1 MAASCFVTSTVFFP
15 SQINN
20 NRYTSTTHSTRV
32 FCKITKTKAKQHC
45 DDSKVVV
52 RRSADYQPSVW
63 DDNYLQSLN
72 NDFMGEAHKRRVEN
86 LKGKA
91 RILLNNAGGPSHQ
104 LELIDTLQRL
114 GLGYNFKLEI
124 ETILHNIY
132 SKTKTNHLGNLYV
145 TAIQFRLLREHGYH
159 VPQEVFENFKDE
171 TGDFKE
177 CVGGDD
183 VRGILSLYEAS
194 YYSVEGESIMEEAWD
209 FATRH
214 LKKLDDERVL
224 DGRDPILAMQVRHAL
239 ELPLHWRRTRFE
251 ARWFIDLY
259 EKTNDM
265 NPMLLELAKL
275 DFNILQGMYKEEL
288 KDLSR
293 WWKNCGLVEKLSFAR
308 DRLVASHLWAIG
320 IADEPQFANCRKVIT
335 KVIALITVID
345 DVYDVY
351 GTLDELKLFTDVVER
366 WDINAIKQLPDY
378 LKICFFALFNTVN
391 EMAFDILK
399 EHGLDVLPNLK
410 KAWIDL
416 MNAYLV
422 EAEWFHGGY
431 KPTLEEY
438 MNNGVFSI
446 TGPSITSH
454 GYLFSAKPIRET
466 DLNFLENDPDFVRH
480 FSCIFRLQDD
490 LGTSSDEL
498 QRGDVPKSIQCYMN
512 ETGACEE
519 DARKYIK
526 ELMRKTWKKTNAV
539 DCVLPQ
545 SAIVVMSNLAR
556 TSHCMYRYG
565 DGHGV
570 EDHVSKTRACSM
582 LFEPIH

>member
-1 MAASCFVTSTVFFP
+1 MACCLLTSTLFFP
-15 SQINN
+15 SQNNN
-20 NRYTSTTHSTRV
+20 NRYATTTHHTRV
-32 FCKITKTKAKQHC
+32 FCNITKTKQHC
-45 DDSKVVV
+45 DDSMAAV

-63 DDNYLQSLN
+63 DYDYLQSLN
-72 NDFMGEAHKRRVEN
+72 NDFTGEVHTRRVEK

-91 RILLNNAGGPSHQ
+91 RILLNNAGDPLHQ

-132 SKTKTNHLGNLYV
+132 SKTKTNDLGNLYA
-145 TAIQFRLLREHGYH
+145 TALQFRLLRQHGYH
-159 VPQEVFENFKDE
+159 VPQEVFENFK
-171 TGDFKE
+171 E
-177 CVGGDD
+177 CVSGGDD
-183 VRGILSLYEAS
+183 IKGVLSLYEAS

-224 DGRDPILAMQVRHAL
+224 DGRDLILAMQVRHAL
-239 ELPLHWRRTRFE
+239 ELPLHWRVTRYE

-265 NPMLLELAKL
+265 NPILLELAKL
-275 DFNILQGMYKEEL
+275 DFNILQGVYKEEL

-320 IADEPQFANCRKVIT
+320 VADELQFANCRKVIT
-335 KVIALITVID
+335 KVVALMTVID

-351 GTLDELKLFTDVVER
+351 GTLDELKLFTDAVER

-378 LKICFFALFNTVN
+378 IKVCFFALFNTVN

-399 EHGLDVLPNLK
+399 EQGLDVLPNLK
-410 KAWIDL
+410 KAWIGAT
-416 MNAYLV
+416 NAFLV
-422 EAEWFHGGY
+422 EAEWFHSRY

-438 MNNGVFSI
+438 MNNAFTTIG
-446 TGPSITSH
+446 GPSVIAH
-454 GYLFSAKPIRET
+454 GYLFAPNPIRET
-466 DLNFLENDPDFVRH
+466 ELNFLENDPDLVRYL
-480 FSCIFRLQDD
+480 SSIFRLQDD

-498 QRGDVPKSIQCYMN
+498 KRGDVPKSIQCYMN

-519 DARKYIK
+519 DARRYIK
-526 ELMRKTWKKTNAV
+526 ELMRKTWKKVNAV

-545 SAIVVMSNLAR
+545 SAIDVISNLAR

-565 DGHGV
+565 DGHSI
-570 EDHVSKTRACSM
+570 ENHESKTRALSM